1 MSVPV
6 SSRIEACQKVKKPL
20 CDTCPKIADVF
31 PNLDVEGEE
40 EGGGEVTE
48 SQKQTL
54 FIKILKRD
62 KMGMRQS
69 R

>member
-1 MSVPV
+1 
-6 SSRIEACQKVKKPL
+6 
-20 CDTCPKIADVF
+20 
-31 PNLDVEGEE
+31 LDVEGEEE